1 MWEYHNFSI
10 YIEFDSILFNSKLRL
25 KLREK
30 MEKKVG
36 SLISM
41 ENAELSRTIEITASY
56 EQCNLSVYTGRRDN
70 LC

>member
-1 MWEYHNFSI
+1 
-10 YIEFDSILFNSKLRL
+10 
-25 KLREK
+25 
-30 MEKKVG
+30 MEKKVS

-56 EQCNLSVYTGRRDN
+56 EQCNLSVHTGRRDN

>member
-1 MWEYHNFSI
+1 M
-10 YIEFDSILFNSKLRL
+10 K
-25 KLREK
+25 
-30 MEKKVG
+30 KKVS